1 MPRKAKITAVPVEQE
16 LQGVFTHMVADQRE
30 QQGVSEDPVEQ
41 KTDAEQMTDII
52 NEVNTAPQSDAP
64 PLNAEEEVTE
74 KPKPK
79 ARVKRAPSRGPSVR
93 LKHNVIEPEPVLTL
107 QVSDQR
113 EPEVQAEL
121 PVEQVKVEA
130 KVECPDCGKMM
141 SQKTLRY
148 SHGPNCVAKKQQR
161 SEKDDACAKLSHT
174 AKQLAQEV
182 GGEDG
187 EYASHAISML
197 DSLNR
202 LPDHLVN
209 HMLHTRTRANRATR
223 REAMVAKL
231 IQSAF

>member
-1 MPRKAKITAVPVEQE
+1 MPRKAKITAVPVEQ
-16 LQGVFTHMVADQRE
+16 VFTHMVADQME
-30 QQGVSEDPVEQ
+30 L

-52 NEVNTAPQSDAP
+52 KEVNTAPQSDATL
-64 PLNAEEEVTE
+64 LNAEEEVVE
-74 KPKPK
+74 QPK
-79 ARVKRAPSRGPSVR
+79 ARAKRSPSRGPSVR
-93 LKHNVIEPEPVLTL
+93 LKHKVIEPEPEPVLTL

-148 SHGPNCVAKKQQR
+148 SHGPNCVAKKEKPQQEDNTQ
-161 SEKDDACAKLSHT
+161 SVSDDWVEH
-174 AKQLAQEV
+174 EV
-182 GGEDG
+182 QR
-187 EYASHAISML
+187 
-197 DSLNR
+197 R
-202 LPDHLVN
+202 LYG
-209 HMLHTRTRANRATR
+209 RREERATR

>member
-1 MPRKAKITAVPVEQE
+1 MPRKAKITAVPVEQ
-16 LQGVFTHMVADQRE
+16 VFTHMVADQME
-30 QQGVSEDPVEQ
+30 L

-52 NEVNTAPQSDAP
+52 KEVNTAPQSDATL
-64 PLNAEEEVTE
+64 LNAEEEVVE
-74 KPKPK
+74 QPK
-79 ARVKRAPSRGPSVR
+79 ARAKRSPSRGPSVR
-93 LKHNVIEPEPVLTL
+93 LKHKVIEPEPEPVLTL

-148 SHGPNCVAKKQQR
+148 SHGPNCVAKKQKTMTEDNLQSVSDDWVEHEVQR
-161 SEKDDACAKLSHT
+161 
-174 AKQLAQEV
+174 
-182 GGEDG
+182 
-187 EYASHAISML
+187 
-197 DSLNR
+197 R
-202 LPDHLVN
+202 LYG
-209 HMLHTRTRANRATR
+209 RREERATR

>member
-1 MPRKAKITAVPVEQE
+1 MPRKARITAVPVEQ
-16 LQGVFTHMVADQRE
+16 E

-52 NEVNTAPQSDAP
+52 NEVNTTPQSDAP
-64 PLNAEEEVTE
+64 PLNAEEEVAEESLPDGGQT
-74 KPKPK
+74 KGPKPK
-79 ARVKRAPSRGPSVR
+79 ARVKRAPSRGPGVR
-93 LKHNVIEPEPVLTL
+93 LKHNVIEPEP
-107 QVSDQR
+107 

-121 PVEQVKVEA
+121 PVEEVKVDA

-148 SHGPNCVAKKQQR
+148 SHGPNCVAKKQKN
-161 SEKDDACAKLSHT
+161 EEYANMSHT

-197 DSLNR
+197 ESLNR

-209 HMLHTRTRANRATR
+209 HMLHTHRRAERATR
-223 REAMVAKL
+223 REAVVAKL
-231 IQSAF
+231 MQNAF

>member
-1 MPRKAKITAVPVEQE
+1 MPRKAKITAVPVEQ
-16 LQGVFTHMVADQRE
+16 VFTHMVADQRE

-52 NEVNTAPQSDAP
+52 NEVNTTPQSDAP

-79 ARVKRAPSRGPSVR
+79 ARAKRAPSLGPSVR
-93 LKHNVIEPEPVLTL
+93 LKHNVIEPEPEP
-107 QVSDQR
+107 

-121 PVEQVKVEA
+121 PVEEVKVDA

-148 SHGPNCVAKKQQR
+148 SHGPNCVAKKEKPQQEDNTQ
-161 SEKDDACAKLSHT
+161 SVSDDWVEH
-174 AKQLAQEV
+174 EV
-182 GGEDG
+182 QR
-187 EYASHAISML
+187 
-197 DSLNR
+197 R
-202 LPDHLVN
+202 LYG
-209 HMLHTRTRANRATR
+209 RREERATR

-231 IQSAF
+231 VQNAF

>member
-1 MPRKAKITAVPVEQE
+1 MPRKAKITAVPVD
-16 LQGVFTHMVADQRE
+16 QGE
-30 QQGVSEDPVEQ
+30 QQGASEDPVEQ

-52 NEVNTAPQSDAP
+52 NEVNTTPQRDVP
-64 PLNAEEEVTE
+64 QLNAEEEVTE

-79 ARVKRAPSRGPSVR
+79 ARAKRSPSRGPSVR

-121 PVEQVKVEA
+121 PVEEVKVDA

-148 SHGPNCVAKKQQR
+148 SHGPNCVAKKQKN
-161 SEKDDACAKLSHT
+161 EEYANMSHT
-174 AKQLAQEV
+174 AKRLAQEV

-187 EYASHAISML
+187 ANALHAISIL
-197 DSLNR
+197 DSLSQI
-202 LPDHLVN
+202 PDHAIHHLI
-209 HMLHTRTRANRATR
+209 RTRSREERATR

-231 IQSAF
+231 VQNAF

>member
-1 MPRKAKITAVPVEQE
+1 MPRKAKITAVPVEQ
-16 LQGVFTHMVADQRE
+16 VFTHMVADQRE

-52 NEVNTAPQSDAP
+52 NEVNTTPQSDAP
-64 PLNAEEEVTE
+64 PSNAEEEVAEESLPDGGQTKGP

-79 ARVKRAPSRGPSVR
+79 ARAKRAPSRGPSVR
-93 LKHNVIEPEPVLTL
+93 LKHNVIEPEPEPEP
-107 QVSDQR
+107 

-121 PVEQVKVEA
+121 PVEEVKVDA

-148 SHGPNCVAKKQQR
+148 SHGPNCVAKKQKTMTEDNLQSASDDWVEHEVQR
-161 SEKDDACAKLSHT
+161 
-174 AKQLAQEV
+174 
-182 GGEDG
+182 
-187 EYASHAISML
+187 
-197 DSLNR
+197 R
-202 LPDHLVN
+202 LYG
-209 HMLHTRTRANRATR
+209 RREERATR

>member
-1 MPRKAKITAVPVEQE
+1 MPRKAKITAVPVEQ
-16 LQGVFTHMVADQRE
+16 VFTHMVADQME
-30 QQGVSEDPVEQ
+30 L

-52 NEVNTAPQSDAP
+52 KEVNTAPQSDATL
-64 PLNAEEEVTE
+64 LNAEEEVVE
-74 KPKPK
+74 QPK
-79 ARVKRAPSRGPSVR
+79 ARAKRSPSRGPSVR
-93 LKHNVIEPEPVLTL
+93 LKHKVIEPEPEPVLTL

-148 SHGPNCVAKKQQR
+148 SHGPNCVAKKQKTKTEDNTQSVSDDWVEHEVQR
-161 SEKDDACAKLSHT
+161 
-174 AKQLAQEV
+174 
-182 GGEDG
+182 
-187 EYASHAISML
+187 
-197 DSLNR
+197 R
-202 LPDHLVN
+202 LCG
-209 HMLHTRTRANRATR
+209 RREERATR